1 MKKAAL
7 LLACLL
13 FLTSCIRESKTQ
25 YAIEEDQVYLV
36 ITRNTTREELAQ
48 IAAVFKKERN
58 IDIDY
63 SKSKFSANGKISEVN
78 LEVDCND
85 GFKGSTHCS
94 GSALKFK
101 NIGFVRDYQP
111 NSGNAFHIGSM

>member
-1 MKKAAL
+1 MKKASL
-7 LLACLL
+7 FLVCLL
-13 FLTSCIRESKTQ
+13 FLTSCIRESQTQ
-25 YAIEEDQVYLV
+25 YSIEEDQVYLV
-36 ITRNTTREELAQ
+36 ITRNTTQEELAE

-63 SKSKFSANGKISEVN
+63 SKSTFSTNGKISDVS
-78 LEVDCND
+78 LDVDCND

-101 NIGFVRDYQP
+101 DIGFVRDYQP
-111 NSGNAFHIGSM
+111 NSGNAFHIGAM